1 MLPDEIQAGMERLKI
16 KQDKYDF
23 PSNKCCFHCRSSTH
37 LVNKSNIAKG
47 KTCRKCGKEGHFAAL
62 CKSKPQNLPVNL
74 LQNESSSDDEYCFTI
89 NSPLAKTIFTLNN
102 ALLVEFLIES
112 GSSTNLINRDTFKKL
127 QSLMSLT
134 LEIYPYGCKTPLPI
148 FGKSVV
154 EICSN

>member
-1 MLPDEIQAGMERLKI
+1 MERLKI

-47 KTCRKCGKEGHFAAL
+47 KTCRKCGTEGHFAAL

-102 ALLVEFLIES
+102 ALLVEFLIDS
-112 GSSTNLINRDTFKKL
+112 GSSANLINRDTFKKL
-127 QSLMSLT
+127 QSLM
-134 LEIYPYGCKTPLPI
+134 
-148 FGKSVV
+148 
-154 EICSN
+154 